1 MAVVTVYT
9 RAYRLASELAP
20 LTNKARTSITEV
32 MSKDDAT
39 QEEKYA
45 AIFLFVKRV

>member
-1 MAVVTVYT
+1 MAVVTVHA

-32 MSKDDAT
+32 MSKDNAT